1 MSELLMVE
9 AVTKTFPSGKSS
21 LVVLNELDLAVEKGA
36 MVAITGASG
45 SGKSTLLHLLG
56 GMDRPEK
63 GSIVFQGQDLVCLG
77 RKKLAQYRNME
88 IGFVFQSHHLL
99 PEFSAL
105 ENVMMPLLMRRIG
118 TIESRSRAA
127 EMLGLVGL
135 ADRKSHRPG
144 ELSGGEQQRVAL
156 ARALV
161 GSPRLLL
168 ADEPTGNLDTATSH
182 QVHTLI
188 RRLHMELG
196 LTSIIVT
203 HDTGLARL
211 CDAVWELKFGSLGPV
226 SLGSANAESL

>member
-1 MSELLMVE
+1 MSDLLMVE
-9 AVTKTFPSGKSS
+9 DVSKTFPSGDST
-21 LVVLNELDLAVEKGA
+21 LVVLNELGLTVEKGA

-56 GMDRPEK
+56 GMDRPDK
-63 GSIVFQGQDLVCLG
+63 GRIIFQNQDIVCLG

-88 IGFVFQSHHLL
+88 IGFVFQSHHLQ
-99 PEFSAL
+99 PEFRAL

-118 TIESRSRAA
+118 TIESRSRAS

-161 GSPRLLL
+161 GAPRLLL
-168 ADEPTGNLDTATSH
+168 ADEPTGNLDTGTSH

-188 RRLHMELG
+188 RQLHMELG
-196 LTSIIVT
+196 LTSIIVS
-203 HDTGLARL
+203 HDRGLARL
-211 CDAVWELKFGSLGPV
+211 CDAAWELKFGALGAISCGSTSAGSL
-226 SLGSANAESL
+226 

>member
-1 MSELLMVE
+1 MSDLLMVE
-9 AVTKTFPSGKSS
+9 AVTKTFPSGKST
-21 LVVLNELDLAVEKGA
+21 LVVLNELGLTVKKGA
-36 MVAITGASG
+36 MIAITGASG

-56 GMDRPEK
+56 GMDRPDK
-63 GSIVFQGQDLVCLG
+63 GRIVFQDQDLMCLG

-105 ENVMMPLLMRRIG
+105 ENVMIPLLMRRLG
-118 TIESRSRAA
+118 TMESRSRAS

-161 GSPRLLL
+161 GAPRLLL

-196 LTSIIVT
+196 LTSLIVT

-211 CDAVWELKFGSLGPV
+211 CDVAWELKFGSLGPV
-226 SLGSANAESL
+226 SLESIGTEIL

>member
-1 MSELLMVE
+1 MSDLLMVE
-9 AVTKTFPSGKSS
+9 SVTKTFPSGDST
-21 LVVLNELDLAVEKGA
+21 LVVLNELGLTVEKGA

-56 GMDRPEK
+56 GMDRPDK
-63 GSIVFQGQDLVCLG
+63 GRIIFQNQDLVCLG

-118 TIESRSRAA
+118 AIESRSRAS
-127 EMLGLVGL
+127 EILGLVGL

-161 GSPRLLL
+161 GAPRLLL

-182 QVHTLI
+182 KVHTLI
-188 RRLHMELG
+188 RQLHMELG
-196 LTSIIVT
+196 LTSIIVS

-211 CDAVWELKFGSLGPV
+211 CDAAWELKFGSLGSV
-226 SLGSANAESL
+226 SFGSTGAESL